1 MGKQAVY
8 FQKQQPK
15 HTRSL
20 ELNTVTADNFLH
32 LDDKHKVLLEMQAKL
47 GANPDS
53 AQSSS
58 HQGLPNFVLQPSRR
72 KSMQYQFC
80 SCNKFLYQGKS
91 PTSSNHHVIQQS
103 SGAPA
108 ACLCIVNLSS

>member
-1 MGKQAVY
+1 
-8 FQKQQPK
+8 
-15 HTRSL
+15 
-20 ELNTVTADNFLH
+20 LNTVTADNFLH
-32 LDDKHKVLLEMQAKL
+32 LDDKQKVLLEMQAKL

-80 SCNKFLYQGKS
+80 SCNKFLYKVNHQ
-91 PTSSNHHVIQQS
+91 PAAIIMSSNKVVVLQP
-103 SGAPA
+103 PA
-108 ACLCIVNLSS
+108 CAL